1 MPHPLRARGLFVFW
15 STEGGYCSFT
25 SAAIPPPVPAF
36 MTTRHP
42 IAGKNSASPLGRL
55 CRGVTRRTA
64 PDGRKARPAR
74 EDQQRPAMIRRTH
87 GPPHRPTTGSRP
99 AAPQPAPP
107 TAAAPADQSRPARM
121 DSAPARPRPPD
132 MISRSPAACDPVPP
146 SRCPSCPAGSARP
159 DQLPPYRI
167 RISPAAPK
175 PTAATGTGS
184 ADRPTDGRKP
194 ENRPRIRPKAGRKKR
209 MPFKRPERPFLAR
222 LDRFDP

>member
-121 DSAPARPRPPD
+121 DSAPARHRPPD
-132 MISRSPAACDPVPP
+132 MISRSPAAIPTAAPPADRPTVPLSFLP
-146 SRCPSCPAGSARP
+146 CRISPAGSATALP
-159 DQLPPYRI
+159 DQDQPGRT
-167 RISPAAPK
+167 K
-175 PTAATGTGS
+175 
-184 ADRPTDGRKP
+184 ADRRDRHRKR
-194 ENRPRIRPKAGRKKR
+194 RPAHG
-209 MPFKRPERPFLAR
+209 RPEAGKPAPNQAESRPEKANAL
-222 LDRFDP
+222 